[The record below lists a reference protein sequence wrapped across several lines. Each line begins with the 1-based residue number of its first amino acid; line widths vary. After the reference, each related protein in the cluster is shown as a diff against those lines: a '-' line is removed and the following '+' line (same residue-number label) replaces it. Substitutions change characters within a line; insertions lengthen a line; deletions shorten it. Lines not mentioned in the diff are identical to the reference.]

1 MANREFPEELRRKLI
16 GRKYTGRCFLCG
28 QEIVVARTE
37 VFPFEGI
44 VLQGCRHFCKGYR
57 VDHGQA
63 RSAFRLEEAS
73 A

>member
-1 MANREFPEELRRKLI
+1 MANREFSEELRRKLI
-16 GRKYTGRCFLCG
+16 GRKYMGRCFLCS
-28 QEIVVARTE
+28 QEIVVARSE
-37 VFPFEGI
+37 IFPFQGI
-44 VLQGCRHFCKGYR
+44 VVKGCQHFRKGYR